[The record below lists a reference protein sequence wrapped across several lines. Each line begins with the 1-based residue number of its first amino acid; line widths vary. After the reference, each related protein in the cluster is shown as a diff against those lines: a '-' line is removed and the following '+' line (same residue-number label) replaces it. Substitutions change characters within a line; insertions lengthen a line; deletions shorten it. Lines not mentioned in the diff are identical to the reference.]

1 MRLGQ
6 CKKSSSQ
13 PQLLK
18 RSKSR

>member
-1 MRLGQ
+1 MGLGQ
-6 CKKSSSQ
+6 CEKSSSQ